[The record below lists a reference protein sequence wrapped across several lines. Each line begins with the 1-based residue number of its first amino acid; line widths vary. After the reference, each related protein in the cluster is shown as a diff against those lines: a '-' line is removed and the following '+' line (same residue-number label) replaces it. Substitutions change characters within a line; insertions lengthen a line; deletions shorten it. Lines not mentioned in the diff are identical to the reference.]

1 MFGIL
6 TVITVLALF
15 LVLSSHRFRNSHDSG
30 HEASDGF
37 LLRAY
42 FPWLGSRMIAL
53 FRIPWIKRSEELYDR
68 WFTQRYKSRER
79 WIFVCL
85 ALSFCYL
92 ILSGIVFALLGLR
105 LFGLFLLVHVILG
118 GLFAVC
124 ICLAVVLRARYYVWD
139 TENFMG
145 KNGAL
150 NLKTKAGIRKL
161 WQVILFWIFFVSGFV
176 LIITALS
183 QMLPYFSL
191 RTQLVLFEVHRYAA
205 LESLLAAIAFFYF
218 SFIDDSR

>member
-6 TVITVLALF
+6 TVITVLALL
-15 LVLSSHRFRNSHDSG
+15 LVLSCHRFRNSHDSG
-30 HEASDGF
+30 HKASGEF
-37 LLRAY
+37 LLSAY
-42 FPWLGSRMIAL
+42 FSWLGSRMIAL
-53 FRIPWIKRSEELYDR
+53 FKIPWIKRSQELYDT

-85 ALSFCYL
+85 GLSFCYL
-92 ILSGIVFALLGLR
+92 ILSGILLALLGLR
-105 LFGLFLLVHVILG
+105 LFGLFLLGHVILG
-118 GLFAVC
+118 ALFAVC
-124 ICLAVVLRARYYVWD
+124 LCLAVVLRARYYVWD
-139 TENFMG
+139 TEDFMG

-161 WQVILFWIFFVSGFV
+161 WQIILFWIFLASGFV

-183 QMLPYFSL
+183 QMLPSFSL

-205 LESLLAAIAFFYF
+205 LEALLAAIAFFYF
-218 SFIDDSR
+218 SVINDTR

>member
-6 TVITVLALF
+6 TILSVLALL
-15 LVLSSHRFRNSHDSG
+15 LVLSSHRFLNSPDSTSKVPM
-30 HEASDGF
+30 EFS
-37 LLRAY
+37 LKAY
-42 FPWLGSRMIAL
+42 FPWLGSRIIAL
-53 FRIPWIKRSEELYDR
+53 FRVAWIKRSEEMYNI
-68 WFTQRYKSRER
+68 WFIQRYPLVQR
-79 WIFVCL
+79 WIFICL
-85 ALSFCYL
+85 ALSFCYQ

-105 LFGLFLLVHVILG
+105 LFGLFLLLHVTLG

-124 ICLAVVLRARYYVWD
+124 LCLAVVLRARYYVWD
-139 TENFMG
+139 TENFKG
-145 KNGAL
+145 QKGSL

-161 WQVILFWIFFVSGFV
+161 WQIILFWVFLASGFV

-183 QMLPYFSL
+183 QMLPSFSL

-218 SFIDDSR
+218 SLIDDTR